1 MAPGDADIDE
11 GLYSRQL
18 YVLGH
23 EAMKKMG
30 ASNILISGLN
40 GLGVEIAKNVILGGV
55 KSVTLHDADVCTML
69 DLASQ
74 FYLSEQDVG
83 KNRAEASIAK
93 LAELNSYVPLSIH
106 KGELTNDVLAKY
118 QAIFS
123 LINPKK
129 IASLHRLKIV
139 DLALAQ
145 IIILVRGPNQM
156 GGRRRSKIRLQDNRK
171 KVFLMELQSD
181 KGTH

>member
-1 MAPGDADIDE
+1 MSSNSNSESCSPPRKRPRTCATQNGLPGQFKNGISNMAPGDADIDE

-118 QAIFS
+118 QVTS
-123 LINPKK
+123 
-129 IASLHRLKIV
+129 
-139 DLALAQ
+139 
-145 IIILVRGPNQM
+145 
-156 GGRRRSKIRLQDNRK
+156 
-171 KVFLMELQSD
+171 
-181 KGTH
+181 